1 LRSSQGRISRHW
13 EEGRLAAAEKKTNVA
28 APEGAREEKKKGV

>member
-13 EEGRLAAAEKKTNVA
+13 EEGRLAAAEKKANVA
-28 APEGAREEKKKGV
+28 ALDRTREGKKKGF